1 MVENFSALIFASLI
15 VKYYELIVSIMGGM
29 ILNRIEPSPFF
40 SMDQKNEH

>member
-29 ILNRIEPSPFF
+29 ILNRIEPLLFLSK
-40 SMDQKNEH
+40 DQKNEY